1 MGCPKAEKY
10 PLNLSGNS
18 ERENEPTIY
27 FKSIISA
34 NSYFAN

>member
-18 ERENEPTIY
+18 ERENEPTNY

-34 NSYFAN
+34 NTHFAN